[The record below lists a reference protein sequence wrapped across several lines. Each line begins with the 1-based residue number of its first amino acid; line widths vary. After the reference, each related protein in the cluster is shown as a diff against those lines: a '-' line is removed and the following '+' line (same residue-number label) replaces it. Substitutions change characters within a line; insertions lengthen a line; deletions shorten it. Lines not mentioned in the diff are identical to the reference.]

1 MQKHICLLLK
11 WSRAQLRWA
20 VVIFWFSVL
29 FWKWYTG
36 ILYSIFYIFYTTKK
50 SERVIK
56 CTLSTRLIMSALMVI
71 SNLSLITAGL
81 YWNIKI
87 MQCDLCQN
95 QLFSEQ
101 WLVFTL
107 NDLLCGMLSSLK
119 YVTGRFKFLLLVKTT
134 LKSFLYKFLGLLEQ
148 VWGEIVSTLHPPLGP
163 QGMKF
168 KPLASFSDIMQVVPP
183 WSKYNLRSLKTR

>member
-1 MQKHICLLLK
+1 MVQSSVKMGCGDLLVFGSFLEMIC
-11 WSRAQLRWA
+11 RHP
-20 VVIFWFSVL
+20 V
-29 FWKWYTG
+29 
-36 ILYSIFYIFYTTKK
+36 FYFLHYKK
-50 SERVIK
+50 SQRVIK
-56 CTLSTRLIMSALMVI
+56 CTLSTRFIMSALMVI

-119 YVTGRFKFLLLVKTT
+119 YVTGRFKFLLLLKTT

-148 VWGEIVSTLHPPLGP
+148 VWGEIVSTLHPPFRSSRNEI
-163 QGMKF
+163 QAACIIF
-168 KPLASFSDIMQVVPP
+168 RNHASCCPMVKI
-183 WSKYNLRSLKTR
+183 